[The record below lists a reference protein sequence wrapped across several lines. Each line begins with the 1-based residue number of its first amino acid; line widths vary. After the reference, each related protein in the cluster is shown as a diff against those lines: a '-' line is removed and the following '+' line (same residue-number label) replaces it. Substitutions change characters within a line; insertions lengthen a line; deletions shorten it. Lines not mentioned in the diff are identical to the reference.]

1 MMNWKNT
8 AENLAISILTTL
20 AGACIGYF
28 ASTFSNKQSIKL
40 FTPTLLEA
48 IKKETVKNEIDNKIL
63 IDKIKKSESL
73 KIVLSPQNDQKAV
86 NSNTKTDCVDISEL
100 SDSRKNR
107 VYRWLGK

>member
-63 IDKIKKSESL
+63 IDKIKKTDSL
-73 KIVLSPQNDQKAV
+73 KIVLSPQNEQKAI
-86 NSNTKTDCVDISEL
+86 NSNAKTDCVDISGL

-107 VYRWLGK
+107 VYRWIGK